1 MPQGHQV
8 PGPGCAAHARGHG
21 LLTLLSQGRNQV
33 LRDVSS
39 VRHPPGAECRVTS
52 CMPAGSLACAP
63 PALLPGLCTPGPA
76 PPALPPRL
84 APGCAPSSSPGI
96 WRTGQAPGG
105 RGRDTLSLP
114 AFSAPLDQ
122 HPPEACQ
129 RGDSQPA
136 AQIQV
141 VPRHLHAT
149 GSPADSDPRDCG
161 ATV

>member
-1 MPQGHQV
+1 MRSPCQGPRLADPTFSGEKSGTKGCEQRPAPPRGGMQGDVLHASWLPGLCT
-8 PGPGCAAHARGHG
+8 PGP
-21 LLTLLSQGRNQV
+21 
-33 LRDVSS
+33 
-39 VRHPPGAECRVTS
+39 
-52 CMPAGSLACAP
+52 AP